1 MCGGGSGSQS
11 KQNNRSIKK
20 NLKIAFAET
29 QLFNEHLPTDPLK
42 LNYELAFFSYGH
54 QGCIWQKER
63 ERGCLHTGFAS
74 WGLTG
79 RATPIPGN

>member
-42 LNYELAFFSYGH
+42 LNYELAFFSYGY
-54 QGCIWQKER
+54 QGCMWQKER
-63 ERGCLHTGFAS
+63 ERG
-74 WGLTG
+74 
-79 RATPIPGN
+79 